1 MRFKTKERKEAIKG
15 FRQLPLE
22 QRLTQ
27 RLYEV
32 TIEGKKALD
41 AMMQEIGRLLV
52 ETILYVEREELTG
65 PDYHPY
71 DSQVK
76 KWASEPGSVFL
87 GHQKIRIE
95 RPRIR
100 GPEGE
105 IKLKSYQQMRTPGS
119 FSEELLSN
127 ALRGISARKYRETV
141 VGTAKPF
148 GVSPSAVSRH
158 LVEATTEKLK
168 EFKERDLS
176 DFKPFAV
183 FLDTVHRGG
192 EAFIVALGID
202 YEGFKRPLG
211 FWEGASE
218 NKVVTEELLA
228 DLEQRGL
235 NLSDKILYVIDGGKG
250 LSAVLKDRYGKSLV
264 VQRCTIHKDRN
275 IQAHLPKRHRAQAH
289 RRFGIALEQKDYRE
303 ARKMLKELEQWLRN
317 INESAADS
325 LLESLENLLTL
336 HRLKVPALLRR
347 TLHSTNPIESMFS
360 HVRHCERNLKRYRN
374 SKMAQR
380 WLASVL
386 LHAETC
392 FRKIKGYKH
401 IDQLTKEI
409 EKLNLKVK

>member
-1 MRFKTKERKEAIKG
+1 MRIITKERKKAIKG
-15 FRQLPLE
+15 FRELPLE
-22 QRLTQ
+22 RRLTQ

-32 TIEGKKALD
+32 TIEGKKAMD
-41 AMMQEIGRLLV
+41 AMMQEMGRLLA

-71 DSQVK
+71 DSQVQ
-76 KWASEPGSVFL
+76 KWASEPGSIFI
-87 GHQKIRIE
+87 GDQKIRIE

-105 IKLKSYQQMRTPGS
+105 IKLKSYQQMRDKGN
-119 FSEELLSN
+119 FSEELLSS
-127 ALRGISARKYRETV
+127 ALRGISARKYQETV

-148 GVSPSAVSRH
+148 GVSPSAVSQH
-158 LVEATTEKLK
+158 LVEATTAKLK

-183 FLDTVHRGG
+183 FLDTIHRGG
-192 EAFIVALGID
+192 EAFIVALGLD
-202 YEGFKRPLG
+202 DNGLKRPLG

-218 NKVVTEELLA
+218 NKAVAEELLA

-235 NLSDKILYVIDGGKG
+235 KLSHKILYVIDGGKG
-250 LSAVLKDRYGKSLV
+250 LSSVLKDRYGKSLL

-275 IQAHLPKRHRAQAH
+275 IQAHLPKRFRVQAH
-289 RRFGIALEQKDYRE
+289 RSFRIALEQNDYKE
-303 ARKMLKELEQWLRN
+303 AKKMLKELEQWLRN

-325 LLESLENLLTL
+325 LLEALENLLTL
-336 HRLKVPALLRR
+336 HRLKVPALLRK

-360 HVRHCERNLKRYRN
+360 HVRHCERNIKRYRN

-380 WLASVL
+380 WLGSVL

-392 FRKIKGYKH
+392 FHKIKGYKH
-401 IDQLTKEI
+401 IDKLTKEI
-409 EKLNLKVK
+409 EKLNLKAK